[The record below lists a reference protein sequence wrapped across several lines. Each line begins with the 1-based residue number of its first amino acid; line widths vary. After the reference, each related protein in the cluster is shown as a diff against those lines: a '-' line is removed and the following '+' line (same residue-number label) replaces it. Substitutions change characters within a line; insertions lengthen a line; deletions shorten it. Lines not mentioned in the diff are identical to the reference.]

1 MVQVVTNENMLDLIQ
16 NRSVP
21 EFKAPEAPKTDAQ
34 PEQKVEKPAETPRG
48 EDGKFVAKVEG
59 EKPEDKPAQKVAEAT
74 DDDDLSQAS
83 EAIRKKI
90 DKLVAK
96 KHRAMKEA
104 EEFGR
109 DEARR
114 ALAAEARA
122 DALQREIEA
131 LKGTKSAGPT
141 PSGDEPKMED
151 FKTVGEYANAVV
163 EWKLNQKL
171 AERDAKSEKQTQ
183 KQQQESAR
191 EAFGRRVA
199 EYAKGV
205 EDYYEVVQ
213 AADIEVPAHIAQ
225 HMVESDFGPAMGYF
239 FAKDPQELDRIKAL
253 SPIRAIAELGK
264 LEIKLAPAQKA
275 EKPAAEVKEIS
286 KAPPPIQPLEGKT
299 TPVETDPAKM
309 DFKQLRAFR
318 EQQKQAGKWRV

>member
-21 EFKAPEAPKTDAQ
+21 EFKSPEPKAEAQ
-34 PEQKVEKPAETPRG
+34 PESKPEEKPAEQPRG
-48 EDGKFVAKVEG
+48 EDGKFVEAQAKPDE
-59 EKPEDKPAQKVAEAT
+59 KPAQKADDPA

-83 EAIRKKI
+83 ESIRKKI
-90 DKLVAK
+90 DKLIAK

-122 DALQREIEA
+122 EALQKEIES
-131 LKGTKSAGPT
+131 LKQGTKSAGPT
-141 PSGDEPKMED
+141 PEGKPKMED
-151 FKTVGEYANAVV
+151 FKTVGEYAEAYA
-163 EWKLNQKL
+163 EWALDSKL
-171 AERDAKSEKQTQ
+171 AQKEAKQ
-183 KQQQESAR
+183 KEQAQKREGETAR

-225 HMVESDFGPAMGYF
+225 HMVESELGPAIGYH
-239 FAKDPQELDRIKAL
+239 FAKNPQEFDRIKAL

-264 LEIKLAPAQKA
+264 LEIKLTPAKA
-275 EKPAAEVKEIS
+275 EEKPAEAKGVS
-286 KAPPPIQPLEGKT
+286 KAPPPIQPIEGRA
-299 TPVETDPAKM
+299 TPVETDPSKM
-309 DFKQLRAFR
+309 NFQQLRELR
-318 EQQKQAGKWRV
+318 ESQKQAGKWRI